1 MDIVS
6 LHHLPLGGIL
16 SPRCISKRKGENNT
30 GKSHEQVTGKKG
42 RLPALAFEVN

>member
-16 SPRCISKRKGENNT
+16 SPRCIQRGREKTIQVKAMNKSQGKR
-30 GKSHEQVTGKKG
+30 VDY
-42 RLPALAFEVN
+42 LPLHLK